1 MAAGDKKGILRVAA
15 VAAIIILPIL
25 GIFYLGKAKW
35 VHKPLDYLGQTE
47 TLPDGTKEF
56 HTISE
61 IKLTD
66 HTGKSVSMADFDS
79 CIVVANIFFAN
90 CPEICPEM
98 NKQVQTVAEKF
109 YRNSRVRFLSIS
121 IDPESDSVPVLK
133 NYAARFR
140 ADRLNW
146 QFCTGSKK
154 EIYDWVINDLLL
166 ATEQK
171 GQNFIHDDKV
181 VLIDREKHVRAIL
194 PTRGE
199 KNKDRFEALKR
210 IEEDINNLLYEYR
223 QKELDK

>member
-1 MAAGDKKGILRVAA
+1 MGAFDKKGIIRVAA
-15 VAAIIILPIL
+15 VAAIILLPIL

-47 TLPDGTKEF
+47 TLPDGTKQY
-56 HTISE
+56 HAVSE
-61 IKLTD
+61 IQLKD
-66 HTGKSVSMADFDS
+66 HTGKTVTLTDFDS
-79 CIVVANIFFAN
+79 CIIIANIFFAS

-98 NKQVQTVAEKF
+98 NKQVQTIAEKF
-109 YRNSRVRFLSIS
+109 YRNPKVRFLSVS

-154 EIYDWVINDLLL
+154 EIYDWAINDLLL
-166 ATEQK
+166 ATEQR
-171 GQNFIHDDKV
+171 GQDFIHDDKIV
-181 VLIDREKHVRAIL
+181 IIDREKHVRSIL
-194 PTRGE
+194 PTRGD
-199 KNKDRFEALKR
+199 KNRDRFEALKR

-223 QKELDK
+223 QNELDK

>member
-1 MAAGDKKGILRVAA
+1 MGSKDKKGILRVAA

-47 TLPDGTKEF
+47 TLPDGTKQY
-56 HTISE
+56 HTISD
-61 IKLTD
+61 IQLKD
-66 HTGKSVSMADFDS
+66 HTGKTVTMADFDT
-79 CIVVANIFFAN
+79 CIIVANIFFAT

-109 YRNSRVRFLSIS
+109 YRNTKVRFLSIS
-121 IDPESDSVPVLK
+121 IDPESDSVAVLK

-154 EIYDWVINDLLL
+154 EIYDWVIHDLLL

-171 GQNFIHDDKV
+171 GQDFIHDDKI
-181 VLIDREKHVRAIL
+181 VLIDKEKHVRAIL

>member
-1 MAAGDKKGILRVAA
+1 MGSKDKKGILRVAA

-35 VHKPLDYLGQTE
+35 VHKPLDYLGQSE
-47 TLPDGTKEF
+47 TLPDGAKQH

-61 IKLTD
+61 IQLKD
-66 HTGKSVSMADFDS
+66 HTGKIVTMADFDT
-79 CIVVANIFFAN
+79 CIIVANIFFAS

-109 YRNSRVRFLSIS
+109 YRNNKVRFLSIS

-133 NYAARFR
+133 KYAARFR

-146 QFCTGSKK
+146 QYCTGSKK
-154 EIYDWVINDLLL
+154 EIYDWVIKDLLL

-171 GQNFIHDDKV
+171 GQDFIHDDKV
-181 VLIDREKHVRAIL
+181 VLIDKEKHIRAIL

-199 KNKDRFEALKR
+199 KNKDRFEALIR

>member
-1 MAAGDKKGILRVAA
+1 MGAFDKKGIIRVAA
-15 VAAIIILPIL
+15 VAAIILLPIL

-47 TLPDGTKEF
+47 TLPDGTKQY
-56 HTISE
+56 HAVSE
-61 IKLTD
+61 IQLKDHAGKTVTLT
-66 HTGKSVSMADFDS
+66 DFDS
-79 CIVVANIFFAN
+79 CIIIANIFFAS

-98 NKQVQTVAEKF
+98 NKQVQTIAEKF
-109 YRNSRVRFLSIS
+109 YRNPKVRFLSVS

-154 EIYDWVINDLLL
+154 EIYDWAINDLLL
-166 ATEQK
+166 ATEQR
-171 GQNFIHDDKV
+171 GQDFIHDDKIV
-181 VLIDREKHVRAIL
+181 IIDREKHVRSIL
-194 PTRGE
+194 PTRGD
-199 KNKDRFEALKR
+199 KNRDRFEALKR

>member
-1 MAAGDKKGILRVAA
+1 MSSKNSTGIIKVAA

-25 GIFYLGKAKW
+25 DIFYLGKAKW
-35 VHKPLDYLGQTE
+35 VHKPLDYLGQSE
-47 TLPDGTKEF
+47 VLPNGIKQYHTLSDIQLK
-56 HTISE
+56 
-61 IKLTD
+61 D
-66 HTGKSVSMADFDS
+66 HMGKTVTMADFDS
-79 CIVVANIFFAN
+79 CIIVANIFFAS

-109 YRNSRVRFLSIS
+109 YRNPKVRFLSIS

-146 QFCTGSKK
+146 QFCTGSKT

-171 GQNFIHDDKV
+171 GQDFIHDDKV
-181 VLIDREKHVRAIL
+181 VLIDMDKHVRAIL
-194 PTRGE
+194 PTRGD

>member
-1 MAAGDKKGILRVAA
+1 MSSKNSTGIIKVAA

-47 TLPDGTKEF
+47 TLPNGTKEY
-56 HTISE
+56 HTVGE
-61 IKLTD
+61 IQLKD
-66 HTGKSVSMADFDS
+66 HTGKTVTMADFDT
-79 CIVVANIFFAN
+79 CIIVANIFFAT

-98 NKQVQTVAEKF
+98 NKQIQTVAEKF
-109 YRNSRVRFLSIS
+109 YRNPKVRFLSVS
-121 IDPESDSVPVLK
+121 IDPESDSVSVLK

-140 ADRLNW
+140 ADKLNW

-154 EIYDWVINDLLL
+154 EIYDWAINDLLL

-171 GQNFIHDDKV
+171 GQDFIHDDKV

-194 PTRGE
+194 QTRGD